1 MKRGLGVNNISGYK
15 NNNYPFKS
23 KDNNNQFANYL
34 YMQIKNNL
42 NNYKIYKNIYNP
54 KEALKK
60 SSSLYSVNNSKSI
73 PKNQTRN
80 ISPQNFNNRNK
91 YHKKLPGYK
100 TSYSQNS
107 VNNKSFDNALKIH
120 GSNSNKSNSNNISNT
135 NKNSKNHTRKNSS
148 NKNKQKSPTFSPFQK
163 GSNKKYTISSNYPHQ
178 SSSQKNLTLPFNK
191 KDIKINKNERVKTPL
206 IGNNKK
212 KNYKINSL
220 DNSNH
225 LNNSSFIKE
234 SHNLNKNNDLS
245 KSINNM
251 KKSKNSHKN
260 LFERKMMFNNLG
272 QVNKSFQP
280 KNIFEQ
286 FKRKNNKKQ
295 GNNSVFIGTLIID
308 EKNCEQD
315 QNNICSNGVANSQT
329 HNSIK
334 TNDTTNSHIINNNSN
349 NNLIGSHVSSNNNNI
364 GITINE
370 NTNINLNINC
380 HEINLNLAGIPKKE
394 ETPKENIEE
403 KKVEVEKIIEEKPK
417 IFKGKKIKCM
427 HDISKTGLNGDD
439 KKVNQDSYFIFKN
452 FVQGYDNIFM
462 GVCDGH
468 GYYGHEVSGYIK
480 ENLPMDL
487 NHMIKTKKLNIQSD
501 NLSPIIKNVFIM
513 ENNSLLRNKQID
525 SDLSGSTCISAIYTP
540 EKLIIANLGDSRCI
554 LGKFINNE
562 WVAENLSRDHKPT
575 LPEEAER
582 IKKKGGRIHQ
592 MRDDDGSF
600 IGPMRVYM
608 KDKEMPGL
616 AMTRSFGDYYGTT
629 AGTISEPEVTEHV
642 FSQEDKFF
650 LLASDGLFE
659 FIQSQEIIDIIKDYY
674 EKNDIVGCCEYLYK
688 ESCRKWL
695 KEEEDVI
702 DDITIIMVFLE
713 DYYE

>member
-1 MKRGLGVNNISGYK
+1 MRKGIGVNNISGYK
-15 NNNYPFKS
+15 INNYPFKS

-54 KEALKK
+54 KDSLKN
-60 SSSLYSVNNSKSI
+60 SSSLYSVNNSRSI
-73 PKNQTRN
+73 SKNKIKTT
-80 ISPQNFNNRNK
+80 SPQNFNNRNK
-91 YHKKLPGYK
+91 YQKKLPGYK

-107 VNNKSFDNALKIH
+107 INNKSFDNVKKIN
-120 GSNSNKSNSNNISNT
+120 GNNSNKSSN
-135 NKNSKNHTRKNSS
+135 NKNSQKNRRKNSS
-148 NKNKQKSPTFSPFQK
+148 KNKYQQKSPSFSPVPK
-163 GSNKKYTISSNYPHQ
+163 GSNKKYMISSNYPHQ
-178 SSSQKNLTLPFNK
+178 NSQKNLTLPFSNK
-191 KDIKINKNERVKTPL
+191 DNKINKNERVKTPL
-206 IGNNKK
+206 INNNK
-212 KNYKINSL
+212 KNYKINTL
-220 DNSNH
+220 DNLNR

-234 SHNLNKNNDLS
+234 THNLNNNNDLS

-251 KKSKNSHKN
+251 KKSKNSQKN
-260 LFERKMMFNNLG
+260 LFEKKMMYNNLG

-286 FKRKNNKKQ
+286 FKRKNNKKL

-315 QNNICSNGVANSQT
+315 QNNNCSNGVANSQT

-349 NNLIGSHVSSNNNNI
+349 NNLIGSHVSSTNNNI
-364 GITINE
+364 GLNISE
-370 NTNINLNINC
+370 NTNFNLNINC
-380 HEINLNLAGIPKKE
+380 HEINFNLTGIPKKH
-394 ETPKENIEE
+394 ETPKEKIEE
-403 KKVEVEKIIEEKPK
+403 KKIEPLKIIEQKPK

-487 NHMIKTKKLNIQSD
+487 NHMIKTKKLNIKTD
-501 NLSPIIKNVFIM
+501 NLTSIIKNVFIM

-525 SDLSGSTCISAIYTP
+525 SDLSGSTCISVIYTP

-562 WVAENLSRDHKPT
+562 YIAQNLSRDHKPT

-592 MRDDDGSF
+592 MRDDDGTF

-616 AMTRSFGDYYGTT
+616 AMTRSFGDYFGTT

-642 FSQEDKFF
+642 FSKEDKFF

-659 FIQSQEIIDIIKDYY
+659 FIQSQEIIDIVKDYY
-674 EKNDIVGCCEYLYK
+674 EKNDIVGCCEFLYK